1 MSSRII
7 IVMQQY
13 IILLPIIIY
22 LGLTFF
28 IALLTKKR
36 HVANNA
42 HTFIEEYFIGGRS
55 MGGFILA
62 MSIIT
67 SYTSASSF
75 IGGPGA
81 AYEYGLS
88 WVLLAMIQAPVAF
101 LTLGIL
107 GKRFAIMARKV
118 NAVTLV
124 DFLRIRYQSDT
135 LVIFCCIGL
144 LTFFIAAML
153 AQFIGGARLFQ
164 AITGFSYE
172 FGLLLFGLTVT
183 FYTVIGGFQAVAM
196 TDALQGIVM
205 TISSV
210 LILCVVIYNGGGVE
224 NCILTLKGINPELIT
239 PTGPGKLMSPALM
252 FSFWVLIGFGV
263 LGLPQTAQKCMGY
276 KDSHSMH
283 KAMVLGTF
291 VIGFMLLNIH
301 LAGVFGRVILP
312 DLPIGD
318 FVMPSLIVKLLPE
331 FWAGVFIA
339 GPLAAIMSTVDT
351 MLLLASA
358 VIVKDIYIYYKW
370 KGDIS
375 CVSKKH
381 IKQIGIGCTLLLGL
395 FVFVLALEP
404 PSLLVWINLFAFGGL
419 EVVFLWP
426 ILFGIY
432 WKKAN
437 ASGAISAIIVG
448 MITFWSISLFNFS
461 FGNIYSIIPS
471 LLLSGIAFIFG
482 SYRGQSIS
490 KEILGLFWDKTD

>member
-1 MSSRII
+1 
-7 IVMQQY
+7 MQQY
-13 IILLPIIIY
+13 IIFIPIIIY

-28 IALLTKKR
+28 IALL
-36 HVANNA
+36 ANK
-42 HTFIEEYFIGGRS
+42 HRTVTSSDIFIKEYFIGSRS

-62 MSIIT
+62 MSIIA

-101 LTLGIL
+101 LTLGIF
-107 GKRFAIMARKV
+107 GKRFAIMARRV

-124 DFLRIRYQSDT
+124 DFLRVRYQSDI
-135 LVIFCCIGL
+135 LVVLCCIGL
-144 LTFFIAAML
+144 LTFFMAAML
-153 AQFIGGARLFQ
+153 AQFVGGARLFQ
-164 AITGFSYE
+164 TITGFSYE
-172 FGLLLFGLTVT
+172 YGLVIFVLTVT
-183 FYTVIGGFQAVAM
+183 FYTVVGGFRAVVM

-205 TISSV
+205 AISSI
-210 LILCVVIYNGGGVE
+210 LILFVVIYSGGGVE
-224 NCILTLKGINPELIT
+224 NCILTLKNIDPGLIT
-239 PTGPGKLMSPALM
+239 PTGPDGFLSPTLM
-252 FSFWVLIGFGV
+252 FSFWILIGFGV

-276 KDSHSMH
+276 NNSYSMH
-283 KAMVLGTF
+283 KAMIVGTV
-291 VIGFMLLNIH
+291 VIGVMLLNIH
-301 LAGVFGRVILP
+301 LAGVFGRVIMP
-312 DLPIGD
+312 DLSIGD
-318 FVMPSLIVKLLPE
+318 FVMPSLIIKLLPE

-358 VIVKDIYIYYKW
+358 VIVKDIYIHYKW

-375 CVSKKH
+375 FVSQKH
-381 IKQIGIGCTLLLGL
+381 IKKISTGCTFLLGL
-395 FVFVLALEP
+395 LVFVLALDP

-437 ASGAISAIIVG
+437 ATGAICAIITG
-448 MITFWSISLFNFS
+448 MITFWSISLLSFS
-461 FGNIYSIIPS
+461 FGNVYSIVPS
-471 LLLSGIAFIFG
+471 LLLSGIAFIIG
-482 SYRGQSIS
+482 SHHGQPTS
-490 KEILGLFWDKTD
+490 KEILWLFWGEKE